1 MLKTD
6 ANGPMKRSGGGRAV
20 AGKGTIMITVTAF
33 KWVPPFAQGLVRD
46 LRVRWALEEAGLRY
60 EVRLLADGE
69 KDGAEYRAWQ
79 PFGQVPAYEENG
91 LKLFESGAIVLRIA
105 ERSENLLP
113 RDPAARARAIEWL
126 FAALNTIEPPIQNL
140 AGIDLFA
147 AGQEWARLRRPD
159 AEAAVRKRLGE
170 LASALGDKPFL
181 DGPRFTVGDLMT
193 ATVLRI
199 LRHTELVAET
209 ALAPY
214 LARCESRP
222 AFQRALAGQ
231 MAAFE

>member
-1 MLKTD
+1 
-6 ANGPMKRSGGGRAV
+6 
-20 AGKGTIMITVTAF
+20 MITVTAF

-60 EVRLLADGE
+60 EVRLLEEGE

-79 PFGQVPAYEENG
+79 PFGQIPAYEENG

-105 ERSENLLP
+105 DRSENLLP
-113 RDPAARARAIEWL
+113 GDPAARARAVEWM

-140 AGIDLFA
+140 AGIDLFYF
-147 AGQEWARLRRPD
+147 GQEWARLRRPE
-159 AEAAVRKRLGE
+159 AEAAVRKRLAE
-170 LASALGDKPFL
+170 LAAELGAGPFV
-181 DGPRFTVGDLMT
+181 DGARFTVGDLMM

-199 LRHTELVAET
+199 LRHTDLVAE
-209 ALAPY
+209 AGLADY

-231 MAAFE
+231 MAAFEEG

>member
-1 MLKTD
+1 
-6 ANGPMKRSGGGRAV
+6 
-20 AGKGTIMITVTAF
+20 MITITAF
-33 KWVPPFAQGLVRD
+33 QSLPPFVQGLVRD

-69 KDGAEYRAWQ
+69 KDSAEYRSWQ

-113 RDPAARARAIEWL
+113 GDPAARARAIQWL
-126 FAALNTIEPPIQNL
+126 FAALNTIEPPILNL
-140 AGIDLFA
+140 AGIDLFWA
-147 AGQEWARLRRPD
+147 DQEWAKLRRPD

-170 LASALGDKPFL
+170 LSAALGGGPFV
-181 DGPRFTVGDLMT
+181 DGSRFTAGDLMM

-199 LRHTELVAET
+199 LRHTGLVAHSG
-209 ALAPY
+209 LAPY
-214 LARCESRP
+214 LERCEARP
-222 AFQRALAGQ
+222 AFQRALSGQ
-231 MAAFE
+231 MAAFEQG

>member
-1 MLKTD
+1 
-6 ANGPMKRSGGGRAV
+6 
-20 AGKGTIMITVTAF
+20 MITVTGF

-60 EVRLLADGE
+60 EVKLLGDGE

-91 LKLFESGAIVLRIA
+91 LKLFESGAIALRIA

-113 RDPAARARAIEWL
+113 GDPAARARAIEWL
-126 FAALNTIEPPIQNL
+126 FAALNTIEPPILNL
-140 AGIDLFA
+140 AGIDLFS
-147 AGQEWARLRRPD
+147 AGQEWAKLRRPD

-170 LASALGDKPFL
+170 LAAALGDKPFL
-181 DGPRFTVGDLMT
+181 DGPRFTAGDLMM

-199 LRHTELVAET
+199 LRHTEIVAET
-209 ALAPY
+209 GLGDY
-214 LARCESRP
+214 LARCEARP

-231 MAAFE
+231 MADFDS